1 MFTYEIR
8 HAFRLLVREPGF
20 TFAAVLTL
28 ALGVGANVAVFA
40 VIQAVLLRPLPYSDA
55 DRLVIVNH
63 RDQRTG
69 ITKEFIAIRRLR
81 RPHPPSN
88 SLRGFWRI
96 QQRPGNH
103 LRCGRALPRPRAG
116 GYSRP
121 AGNPPHPSDS
131 GPDSTVARLAPW
143 CCAGYSS
150 GLRSL
155 AKPLRRRSTHMV
167 GRRRHAGRHR
177 EAQVRLGIAPRIPL
191 STQCAYR
198 SDRAT
203 HGAAGSACGAEV
215 GLGVC
220 RRAT

>member
-69 ITKEFIAIRRLR
+69 ITKEFIAISDYVDLTHRRTG
-81 RPHPPSN
+81 
-88 SLRGFWRI
+88 LRGFWRI

-121 AGNPPHPSDS
+121 AGNPPAS
-131 GPDSTVARLAPW
+131 
-143 CCAGYSS
+143 
-150 GLRSL
+150 
-155 AKPLRRRSTHMV
+155 
-167 GRRRHAGRHR
+167 
-177 EAQVRLGIAPRIPL
+177 VR
-191 STQCAYR
+191 
-198 SDRAT
+198 
-203 HGAAGSACGAEV
+203 
-215 GLGVC
+215 
-220 RRAT
+220 